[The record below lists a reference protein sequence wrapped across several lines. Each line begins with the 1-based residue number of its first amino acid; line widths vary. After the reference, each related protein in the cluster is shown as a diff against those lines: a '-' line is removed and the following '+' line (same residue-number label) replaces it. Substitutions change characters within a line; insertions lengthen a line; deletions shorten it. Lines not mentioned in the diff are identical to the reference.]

1 MERRMKKSKLAN
13 AVKKVLIGL
22 AVSIA
27 VLFALLFVVGIPT
40 MFYTSYKS
48 LRVPI
53 YQIVMTDFEL
63 VVQPEGISDNLRSE
77 LQQELQSFIDKFE
90 IKTFQCFV
98 FKDHT
103 NRPTYC
109 ILMVGRIPAD
119 ADFSEYAPEK
129 HPLKR
134 NIMLFSTLKLCG
146 AEPQESE
153 DYLELSGCFFDYRV
167 FIYHSH
173 IILEKA
179 TRNPTV
185 LRRDEQKRALL
196 EKYISPRKK

>member
-1 MERRMKKSKLAN
+1 MKKSKLAN

-27 VLFALLFVVGIPT
+27 VLFALLVVVGIPT
-40 MFYTSYKS
+40 IFYTSYKS

-53 YQIVMTDFEL
+53 YHTVMTDFEL
-63 VVQPEGISDNLRSE
+63 VVRPEGISDDLRSE

-90 IKTFQCFV
+90 IKTLQCFV
-98 FKDHT
+98 FKDHPQ
-103 NRPTYC
+103 RPTYC
-109 ILMVGRIPAD
+109 ILMVGRIPTD
-119 ADFSEYAPEK
+119 ADLSEYAPEK

-146 AEPQESE
+146 TEPQKSE

-167 FIYHSH
+167 FIYHNY

-179 TRNPTV
+179 TWNPTV
-185 LRRDEQKRALL
+185 LRRDEQRRALL

>member
-1 MERRMKKSKLAN
+1 MVNVIRKISIGF
-13 AVKKVLIGL
+13 AVFV
-22 AVSIA
+22 A
-27 VLFALLFVVGIPT
+27 VLFAIGIVSLF
-40 MFYTSYKS
+40 YNSYKCT
-48 LRVPI
+48 RVPI
-53 YQIVMTDFEL
+53 YQTTMTDFEL

-90 IKTFQCFV
+90 IKTLQCFV
-98 FKDHT
+98 FKDHP

-179 TRNPTV
+179 TWNPTV

>member
-90 IKTFQCFV
+90 IKTLQCFV
-98 FKDHT
+98 FKDHP

-153 DYLELSGCFFDYRV
+153 DYLE
-167 FIYHSH
+167 
-173 IILEKA
+173 
-179 TRNPTV
+179 NPTV

>member
-27 VLFALLFVVGIPT
+27 VLFALLFIVGIPT

-53 YQIVMTDFEL
+53 YQVVMTDFEL

-90 IKTFQCFV
+90 IKTLQCFV
-98 FKDHT
+98 FKDHP

-167 FIYHSH
+167 FIYHNY

-179 TRNPTV
+179 TWNPTV